1 VQQAVREHVVH
12 VEVREPVPRLRYAL
26 RAPLEAVGGILVEP
40 GDTRAARDVVI
51 WSLPTESTVA
61 ALQLAD
67 PTTRVLALVHDP
79 APWLVNEL
87 LGAGARAV
95 LDRTSSPETIARAAI
110 SVARN
115 YVVLPADCS
124 GTSITALRRPLDG
137 DEMRWMR
144 ALADG
149 TRVPALAAQEGCG
162 EREMYRRLRSIYRKL
177 EAPNRDAAL
186 HVLRR
191 RVRLD

>member
-1 VQQAVREHVVH
+1 LQQAVRGEVVH
-12 VEVREPVPRLRYAL
+12 VEVREPIPRLRYEL
-26 RAPLEAVGGILVEP
+26 RPALEALGGLLVAP

-51 WSLPTESTVA
+51 WSLPTENTVA

-67 PTTRVLALVHDP
+67 PTTRVLALVDDP

-95 LDRTSSPETIARAAI
+95 LDRTSPPETIARAAV
-110 SVARN
+110 SVARD

-124 GTSITALRRPLDG
+124 GTSLTALRRPLDR

-144 ALADG
+144 ALAEG
-149 TRVPALAAQEGCG
+149 IRVPTLAAQEGCG

-186 HVLRR
+186 NALRR